1 MRHRHSATDEPLKLI
16 GIVATAAA
24 IGATVAM
31 LFTPRSGSQVR
42 GGLRRRA
49 PTLKNDIRER
59 SVKTV
64 DEADDV
70 ADEAKERVQ
79 ATAAKVA
86 EDAKTTA
93 QKVSNDTK
101 ATADQAKTTA
111 KQATKPR
118 APRS

>member
-24 IGATVAM
+24 IGAAVAM

-49 PTLKNDIRER
+49 STLKDDIRER

-64 DEADDV
+64 DEADDI
-70 ADEAKERVQ
+70 ADEAKERLQ
-79 ATAAKVA
+79 TTATKAA
-86 EDAKTTA
+86 EDAKTA
-93 QKVSNDTK
+93 ARKANSNAK
-101 ATADQAKTTA
+101 ATSARAKTA
-111 KQATKPR
+111 VRRAAKPR
-118 APRS
+118 SPRS